1 MKELLKK
8 VLVVSSII
16 IATVFGISWIFF
28 GYTEAIGLIFKIM
41 LLAFIVV
48 ILQKYLHRIPF
59 KYYLLN
65 LTLEYMV
72 ICAVVLLAGIIFRW
86 FVRSNWWMVFLYVGI
101 VFIIGYF
108 LDLVTIK
115 KDLAFINQKLVEWR
129 KTSNENKVYKQ

>member
-8 VLVVSSII
+8 VLAVSAII

-28 GYTEAIGLIFKIM
+28 GYTEDIGLVFKIM
-41 LLAFIVV
+41 LLAFVIV
-48 ILQKYLHRIPF
+48 ILQRYLHRISF

-65 LTLEYMV
+65 LTLEYTV
-72 ICAVVLLAGIIFRW
+72 ICAVVLLTSLIFHW

-101 VFIIGYF
+101 VFIVGYF

-115 KDLAFINQKLVEWR
+115 KDLAFINKKLVELR
-129 KTSNENKVYKQ
+129 KASSENKLL